1 MGFPV
6 GIPDQG
12 IFNYMDQF
20 LEENPKYL
28 ELSDRK
34 LLQWAASSGVRRP
47 NAWSASNDEPGMNF
61 GIPSMDDFSAQK
73 ALMAVVPALKRD
85 IVCMELN
92 ANLQAAE
99 RSRALKR
106 FPASDYKRV
115 AVVVMGDPS
124 DAYKARIHKMMLDE
138 KTENAE
144 KEKKK
149 AQEDKEWKKQQED
162 REKSKKR

>member
-1 MGFPV
+1 MGYGKAEILFPV

-12 IFNYMDQF
+12 IFDYVDQF
-20 LEENPKYL
+20 LEDNPKYL

-34 LLQWAASSGVRRP
+34 MLAWAASSGVRRGS
-47 NAWSASNDEPGMNF
+47 AWKESNDKPGMNF
-61 GIPSMDDFSAQK
+61 GIPSMDDCSAQK

-85 IVCMELN
+85 VICMELD

-99 RSRALKR
+99 RVRALKR

-124 DAYKARIHKMMLDE
+124 DAYKARIHKKMLDE
-138 KTENAE
+138 KIEKAQIE
-144 KEKKK
+144 KAQKEK
-149 AQEDKEWKKQQED
+149 Q
-162 REKSKKR
+162 RLR